1 MRTILSRL
9 LLAVC
14 CITLLAIVS
23 SASARSFNGRIN
35 FTVSME
41 KPGTHYYH
49 VVMECRGVD
58 KETLDFKLPAW
69 TPGYYWLVNF
79 AKNAVNFNVKDGRGT
94 PLAWNKTTKNTWHV
108 QVGKAPI
115 IIVEYDVYAFT
126 QSVADPFLD
135 DDRGY
140 ISPAGVFMY
149 IDGALRLPATVT
161 LKPAPQWT
169 TISTGLDPLSGSQ
182 HTFFA
187 HDFDAL
193 YDSPIL
199 LGNHEVLS
207 FSVQGIQH
215 RVVLEEPE
223 KFNHAE
229 FTADLKRMVEA
240 AVAIIGDIPY
250 RHYTFLIMGEGQGG
264 LEHQNS
270 TAVFSG
276 GGRYDTSDREGYKR
290 WMAFLTHEYFH
301 LYNIKAIRPIA
312 LGPFNYDQENYTNM
326 LWMSE
331 GFTVYYEYL
340 ILNRAG
346 ILSREDCLGLLRGNI
361 MSYENIPGHLIQSA
375 TASSFDT
382 WIQFFNRSDN
392 AANTTISY
400 YDKGAALGMLLD
412 LKIRND
418 TRNRRSLD
426 DVMRSL
432 YQTYYKEK
440 KRGFTD
446 DEFRKVCEEVA
457 GSSLEE
463 IFRYASTV
471 EEIDYQKY
479 FSYAGLE
486 IDVAWKKLPLAYF
499 GATVMENDDGLVV
512 AGVSSDSPAWN
523 SGLNGQDIILSVN
536 GTRASRA
543 ILNDVIGAATPG
555 DTISLNVMHRG
566 KIRRSPVV
574 LGEKT
579 TRSFLITPGADPQP
593 LQTAILKSWLRE

>member
-1 MRTILSRL
+1 MKIILSRL
-9 LLAVC
+9 LLAG
-14 CITLLAIVS
+14 CITWLAAVS
-23 SASARSFNGRIN
+23 SVSAGSFTGKIY

-49 VVMECRGVD
+49 VVMECRGLD
-58 KETLDFKLPAW
+58 EKTLDFKLPAW
-69 TPGYYWLVNF
+69 TPGYYWLANF
-79 AKNAVNFNVKDGRGT
+79 AKNVVNFNVTDERGT
-94 PLAWNKTTKNTWHV
+94 LLAWNKTTKNTWHV
-108 QVGKAPI
+108 QPGKATVI
-115 IIVEYDVYAFT
+115 AVEYDVYAFT

-135 DDRGY
+135 DDHGY

-149 IDGALRLPATVT
+149 IDGALRNPATVT

-169 TISTGLDPLSGSQ
+169 TISTGLDPLPARKD
-182 HTFFA
+182 TFFA
-187 HDFDAL
+187 RDFDVL

-199 LGNHEVLS
+199 LGNQEVLS
-207 FSVQGIQH
+207 FSVQGILH

-223 KFNHAE
+223 KFNHTE

-250 RHYTFLIMGEGQGG
+250 SHYTFLIMGEGQGG

-290 WMAFLTHEYFH
+290 WLAFLAHEYFH

-312 LGPFNYDQENYTNM
+312 LGPFNYDEENYTNM
-326 LWMSE
+326 LWVSE

-346 ILSREDCLGLLRGNI
+346 LLSREDCLGLLRGNI
-361 MSYENIPGHLIQSA
+361 MSYENIPGHLVQSA
-375 TASSFDT
+375 TQSSFDT

-418 TRNRRSLD
+418 TRNKRSLD

-432 YQTYYKEK
+432 YHTFYKEK

-471 EEIDYQKY
+471 QEIDYRKY
-479 FSYAGLE
+479 FSYAGLAIE
-486 IDVAWKKLPLAYF
+486 VDWKELPSAYF
-499 GATVMENDDGLVV
+499 GAAVMENDDGLVIT
-512 AGVSSDSPAWN
+512 GVSSDSPARQ

-543 ILNDVIGAATPG
+543 ILNDVIGTAKPG

-566 KIRRSPVV
+566 KTRRTDVV
-574 LGEKT
+574 LGKKT
-579 TRSFLITPGADPQP
+579 TRSFLITPATDPQP
-593 LQTAILKSWLRE
+593 LQAAILKSWLRD

>member
-1 MRTILSRL
+1 MKIILSRL
-9 LLAVC
+9 LLAG
-14 CITLLAIVS
+14 CIICLVTVS
-23 SASARSFNGRIN
+23 SVPARSFTGKIH

-41 KPGTHYYH
+41 RPNTHYYH

-58 KETLDFKLPAW
+58 EETLDLKLPAW
-69 TPGYYWLVNF
+69 APGYYWLVNF
-79 AKNAVNFNVKDGRGT
+79 AKNVVNFNVKDGRGT

-108 QVGKAPI
+108 QAGKAPVI
-115 IIVEYDVYAFT
+115 TIEYDVYAFT

-161 LKPAPQWT
+161 LKPAAQWT
-169 TISTGLDPLSGSQ
+169 TISTGLDPLSGSKD
-182 HTFFA
+182 TFFA
-187 HDFDAL
+187 RDFDVL

-199 LGNHEVLS
+199 LGNHEVLT
-207 FSVQGIQH
+207 FNVQGVPH

-276 GGRYDTSDREGYKR
+276 GARYNTSDREGYKR
-290 WMAFLTHEYFH
+290 WMAFLAHEYFH

-326 LWMSE
+326 LWVSE

-361 MSYENIPGHLIQSA
+361 MSYENIPGRLVQSA
-375 TASSFDT
+375 TQSSFDT

-418 TRNRRSLD
+418 TRNNRSLD
-426 DVMRSL
+426 DVMRAL

-446 DEFRKVCEEVA
+446 DEFRKVCEEIA
-457 GSSLEE
+457 GSPLEE

-471 EEIDYQKY
+471 QDIDYRKY

-486 IDVAWKKLPLAYF
+486 IDVAWKKLSSAYF
-499 GATVMENDDGLVV
+499 GAAVMENDDGLVATEV
-512 AGVSSDSPAWN
+512 TSGSPAWY
-523 SGLNGQDIILSVN
+523 SGLSGQDIILSVN
-536 GTRASRA
+536 GTRASRV
-543 ILNDVIGAATPG
+543 ILNDVISAAIPG
-555 DTISLNVMHRG
+555 DTISLHIVHRG
-566 KIRRSPVV
+566 KPRRTNVV

-579 TRSFLITPGADPQP
+579 TRSFLITPDADLQP
-593 LQTAILKSWLRE
+593 LQAAILKSWLRD